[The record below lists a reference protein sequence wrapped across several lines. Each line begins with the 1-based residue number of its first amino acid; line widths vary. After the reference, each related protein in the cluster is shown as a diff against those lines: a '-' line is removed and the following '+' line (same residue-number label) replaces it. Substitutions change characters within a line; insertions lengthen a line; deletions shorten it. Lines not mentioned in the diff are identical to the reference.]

1 MHLLFWISGS
11 LVAMGWAIPVVQA
24 MLNLHR
30 VADLTEPKWDP
41 PAITP
46 MPSITIVVPARNE
59 AADLEP
65 AIRSLLRLDY
75 PDFQIIAIND
85 RSTDATGEL
94 LERISDS
101 SESKGRLR
109 VIHVHQLPHGWL
121 GKTHAMWLG
130 AQQGTGEWILFTD
143 ADCVFHPDA
152 IRRALYYVQVTTAD
166 HLVLFPTALVE
177 TWGERMMISFTQVT
191 AGLALRA
198 WKVPDPNAR
207 EFIGVGAFNLIS
219 RAAYIQI
226 GTFTSLRMAVID
238 DLQLGQAVKEAR
250 LRQDVVFGP
259 NLVSLRWAQGA
270 FGVVRNLE
278 KNLFAFFG
286 FRMVLVILACFAVL
300 FSCVWPFVGLV
311 FAPGWSRAAFALAV
325 AMIVTQHFLT
335 ERVSRISPV
344 AVFTFPLGAVI
355 FVFSILRSAFVTLRD
370 GAITWRGTKYS
381 LEELRRHT
389 KPFFTREQTRK
400 IIN

>member
-1 MHLLFWISGS
+1 MHLLFWISGIV
-11 LVAMGWAIPVVQA
+11 VALGWTIPVVQA

-30 VADLTEPKWDP
+30 VADLTDPKWDAP
-41 PAITP
+41 GITP
-46 MPSITIVVPARNE
+46 MPSLTIVVPARNE
-59 AADLEP
+59 AAVIEP
-65 AIRSLLRLDY
+65 AIRSLLRMNY

-85 RSTDATGEL
+85 RSTDETGDL

-109 VIHVHQLPHGWL
+109 VIHVHRLPEGWL

-143 ADCVFHPDA
+143 ADCVFQPDA
-152 IRRALYYVQVTTAD
+152 LRRALYSGQVTNAD

-198 WKVPDPNAR
+198 WRVSDPNAR

-219 RAAYIQI
+219 RSAYNTV
-226 GTFTSLRMAVID
+226 GTFTSLRMAVVD
-238 DLQLGQAVKEAR
+238 DLQLGQAVKQAR

-270 FGVVRNLE
+270 LGVVRNLE
-278 KNLFAFFG
+278 KNLFAFFD
-286 FRMVLVILACFAVL
+286 FRMEMVIAACFAIL
-300 FSCVWPFVGLV
+300 FSCVWPFVGL
-311 FAPGWSRAAFALAV
+311 FLAPGWSRAAFVLGV
-325 AMIVTQHFLT
+325 AMIVMQHVLT
-335 ERVSRISPV
+335 ERMSRISPL

-355 FVFSILRSAFVTLRD
+355 FVFTILRSAFVTLRN

-381 LEELRRHT
+381 LEELRKNT
-389 KPFFTREQTRK
+389 KPLR
-400 IIN
+400 

>member
-1 MHLLFWISGS
+1 M
-11 LVAMGWAIPVVQA
+11 VALGWAVPVLQA
-24 MLNLHR
+24 LFNLHR
-30 VADLTEPKWDP
+30 VADITEPKWDA
-41 PAITP
+41 PAQMP
-46 MPSITIVVPARNE
+46 MPSLTIVVPARNE
-59 AADLEP
+59 AAAIEP
-65 AIRSLLRLDY
+65 AIRSLLRLNY

-109 VIHVHQLPHGWL
+109 VVHVHRLPEGWL

-143 ADCVFHPDA
+143 ADCSFLPDSL
-152 IRRALYYVQVTTAD
+152 RRAMFYAQLTNAD
-166 HLVLFPTALVE
+166 HLVLFPTALVQ

-191 AGLALRA
+191 AALALRA

-207 EFIGVGAFNLIS
+207 EFIGVGAFNLVRRS
-219 RAAYIQI
+219 AYNAI
-226 GTFTSLRMAVID
+226 GTFSSLRLAVVD
-238 DLQLGQAVKEAR
+238 DLQLGQSVKRAG

-259 NLVSLRWAQGA
+259 NLVSLHWAQGA

-286 FRMVLVILACFAVL
+286 FRMSLVILACFAVL
-300 FSCVWPFVGLV
+300 FSCIWPFLGL
-311 FAPGWSRAAFALAV
+311 FLATGWSRAAFVVAV
-325 AMIVTQHFLT
+325 AMIVIQHFLT

-344 AVFTFPLGAVI
+344 AIFTFPVGALI
-355 FVFSILRSAFVTLRD
+355 FVFATLRSAFITLRD

-381 LEELRRHT
+381 LEELRKNPR
-389 KPFFTREQTRK
+389 PLR
-400 IIN
+400 